1 MTTFQV
7 ITSVLMAVCILVPLA
22 IILQLVKKIHSLRK
36 EIRHINDEW
45 LALIA
50 DTSEPL
56 LKKPKQT
63 ELARITLRGTA
74 NMAQYKAQYMA
85 NKSITPSQLNV
96 LESNMSTQLIDKIS
110 ADIVQ
115 KVAEHIK
122 VTKDENGNLHSSI
135 DIYIQ
140 KDDK

>member
-22 IILQLVKKIHSLRK
+22 IILQLVKKIRSLRK

-56 LKKPKQT
+56 LKKPKKT

-74 NMAQYKAQYMA
+74 NMAQYTA

-96 LESNMSTQLIDKIS
+96 LESNMSTQLIDKTS
-110 ADIVQ
+110 VDIVQ
-115 KVAEHIK
+115 KIAEHIK
-122 VTKDENGNLHSSI
+122 VTKDENGNLYSSI
-135 DIYIQ
+135 DIYVK